1 MEIPFSLD
9 TVYFKRMLIFIPEYF
24 EMKILQFLLK
34 GYSSQ
39 REVHSIN
46 LHMYTILVVP
56 SNCAQRSL
64 INN

>member
-1 MEIPFSLD
+1 MHMIYDLDMWGQYVFSIPYYTNNVLL
-9 TVYFKRMLIFIPEYF
+9 V
-24 EMKILQFLLK
+24 LK

-39 REVHSIN
+39 GEVHSVN

-56 SNCAQRSL
+56 SNCAQRTL